1 MTPLIAPTC
10 GNGRRRIRTATLAC
24 CLLGL
29 SWVSFA
35 TAQLPGPIK
44 PTAKVTAE
52 QGVRWGD
59 LKSTQQTILQPLEK
73 EWAGLD
79 GRSKQKWVELSAR
92 FSKLT
97 PAEQLRVQERMSAWV
112 KMTPRERG
120 EARAN
125 FQEAKQAPVQERQE
139 RWKAYQA
146 LSPEEREQ
154 FATRAAP
161 TDMAGKADK
170 ASASVGR
177 VEKSSRDPVVLQ
189 SKSNIVPNP
198 ALTAAPKA
206 VAPTVVQAR
215 PGATTTLITRRPT
228 PPGHQ
233 QTGLPKIA
241 ATPDFVNK
249 ATLLPQRGPQG
260 AAARAVAAPAPEPAP
275 QQ

>member
-1 MTPLIAPTC
+1 MTLLIAC
-10 GNGRRRIRTATLAC
+10 VCAEGRHRTRVIALAYF
-24 CLLGL
+24 LLGL

-35 TAQLPGPIK
+35 TAQVPGTIK
-44 PTAKVTAE
+44 PTPKATAE
-52 QGVRWGD
+52 QGARWSD
-59 LKSTQQTILQPLEK
+59 LRPGQQTILQPLEK

-92 FSKLT
+92 FSMLT

-112 KMTPRERG
+112 KMTPLERG

-125 FQEAKQAPVQERQE
+125 FQEAKQAPVQNRQE

-161 TDMAGKADK
+161 ADATRK
-170 ASASVGR
+170 ASAPIGR
-177 VEKSSRDPVVLQ
+177 VDKSSRDPVMLQ

-215 PGATTTLITRRPT
+215 PGASTTLITRRPT

-233 QTGLPKIA
+233 QTGLPKIT

-260 AAARAVAAPAPEPAP
+260 AATRAAAAPAPEPAP